1 MVVGINGSIGQYN
14 GYLNGK
20 VQYPL
25 TQGYS
30 YQPQTVSFQGRPQP
44 AAEEETKKKSSAVK
58 KGIIGTIV
66 GVAVAAAALYAGV
79 KTGKLTKVENASK
92 WTEKLQNLAFEGGSY
107 VKKGVDWA
115 GTKLTSLKPAKSEKQ
130 FTDQEASIL
139 KRVAEG
145 IKNDVLNGNI
155 DPACWSDLL

>member
-107 VKKGVDWA
+107 VKKGVDWVI
-115 GTKLTSLKPAKSEKQ
+115 GKGKNLLSKTNKGEMKPFPEKDATGQLYFQ
-130 FTDQEASIL
+130 FAPNEAP
-139 KRVAEG
+139 KA
-145 IKNDVLNGNI
+145 
-155 DPACWSDLL
+155 

>member
-1 MVVGINGSIGQYN
+1 MVNSIGLSN
-14 GYLNGK
+14 
-20 VQYPL
+20 
-25 TQGYS
+25 
-30 YQPQTVSFQGRPQP
+30 VSFGAVPQATTNAREYMQAP
-44 AAEEETKKKSSAVK
+44 SNFTSAHETDTVEVAGKKKSNAVK
-58 KGIIGTIV
+58 KGIIGIIA
-66 GVAVAAAALYAGV
+66 GVAIAAAALYAGV

-92 WTEKLQNLAFEGGSY
+92 WTDKLQNLAFEGGSY

-145 IKNDVLNGNI
+145 IKNDVHNGNI
-155 DPACWSDLL
+155 DPACWADLL

>member
-14 GYLNGK
+14 GILNGK
-20 VQYPL
+20 VQYPAV
-25 TQGYS
+25 QGYS
-30 YQPQTVSFQGRPQP
+30 YQPQTVNFQGIPQQT
-44 AAEEETKKKSSAVK
+44 EEETKKKSSAVK
-58 KGIIGTIV
+58 KGIIGTVI
-66 GVAVAAAALYAGV
+66 GVAVATAALYAGV

-92 WTEKLQNLAFEGGSY
+92 WTEKLQNLAFEGGNY

-115 GTKLTSLKPAKSEKQ
+115 GTKLTSLKPTKAEKQ